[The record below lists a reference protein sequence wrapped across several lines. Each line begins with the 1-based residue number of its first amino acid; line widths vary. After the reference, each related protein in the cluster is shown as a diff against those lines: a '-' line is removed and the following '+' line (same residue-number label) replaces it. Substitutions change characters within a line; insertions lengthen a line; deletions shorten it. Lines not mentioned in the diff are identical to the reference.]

1 MNTQVRRAQA
11 IRFRGRSLMAFVLE
25 PSRPLTAWLDEV
37 RGWLDRSPGFFAG
50 KPVLLNVRDVVETR
64 AELAELVGA
73 LAALKI
79 RVMGLEGAN
88 EAMLDDTL
96 PPAIAGGRGATMIEV
111 LPEAAAATQA
121 ATAPAK
127 ARESNAPTKASGH
140 KPVAKAS
147 DKGGEKASEKG
158 SEKAGDKVTDAKV
171 VGGLIIDHAIRSGQT
186 ISHPGDVTI
195 VGSVASGAEIIAGGS
210 IHVYGVLRGRA
221 VAGVSGDE
229 RARIFAQRFAAE
241 LIAIGGHYRTAEDL
255 GPAPVGRTVQ
265 ALITGGELKTD
276 IFE

>member
-1 MNTQVRRAQA
+1 
-11 IRFRGRSLMAFVLE
+11 MAFVLE
-25 PSRPLTAWLDEV
+25 PSRPLAAWLDEV

-73 LAALKI
+73 LTTLQI

-88 EAMLDDTL
+88 ETMLDDTL

-127 ARESNAPTKASGH
+127 ARETKPATAA
-140 KPVAKAS
+140 KPVAKAA
-147 DKGGEKASEKG
+147 DKGGDKAA
-158 SEKAGDKVTDAKV
+158 EKAGDKVADAKV
-171 VGGLIIDHAIRSGQT
+171 MGGLIIDHAIRSGQT

-195 VGSVASGAEIIAGGS
+195 VGSVASGAEIVAGGS

-265 ALITGGELKTD
+265 ALIMGGELKTD